1 MDDYPNITPS
11 PQDMISGVKIKKS
24 AKRSL
29 TSKNFKF
36 GNAAKGV
43 SSKSIISDA
52 KQIMADQNLNK
63 VIEHDK
69 DDSLSQDSISKD
81 SSDED
86 DKEKIKEQFEEMK
99 SLDE

>member
-1 MDDYPNITPS
+1 MVSEISMDDYPNITPS

-36 GNAAKGV
+36 GNAANGV

-52 KQIMADQNLNK
+52 KQIMAD
-63 VIEHDK
+63 
-69 DDSLSQDSISKD
+69 
-81 SSDED
+81 
-86 DKEKIKEQFEEMK
+86 
-99 SLDE
+99 